1 MIRQCKISIIA
12 LILVIIIS
20 IMKVAYVI
28 IAVICLVGAPLT
40 GILIKG
46 EQVSQYLYFPPESL
60 CLTIDHA
67 PFSWPAFFIIL
78 ALVILVMAPFLAK
91 VLSSLKNT
99 PGKVHSGATF
109 PWWGWI
115 GGIIMTAGWIL
126 AWSRFTWFSP
136 LQTHT
141 FSIPWIGFIVLV
153 NALTFMRC
161 GRCMITHQKKYILLL
176 FLFSAVFWWYFE
188 YLNQFV
194 ENWYYVNVE
203 NLNRFEFFLYATLP
217 FATVLPAV
225 TGTRDL
231 LLTFPGLSGGL
242 DRYFAI
248 PLRNPHRTALVS
260 GLAAT
265 LALALTPLWPDY
277 LFPMLWLAPLVI
289 IAAIVTAINPD
300 NPAIRDVA
308 GGNLRNIYLL
318 ALAALICGFFWEM
331 WNFYSYTRWEY
342 SVPFV
347 NRFHIFEMPVLG
359 YAGYLPFGLQCGLAA
374 WIVQQMTG
382 KGSK

>member
-1 MIRQCKISIIA
+1 MKIISIIIA
-12 LILVIIIS
+12 IILLI
-20 IMKVAYVI
+20 
-28 IAVICLVGAPLT
+28 CAPLT
-40 GILIKG
+40 GIWIKG
-46 EQVSQYLYFPPESL
+46 EQVSEYLYFPPKNL
-60 CLTIDHA
+60 VLTIDHA
-67 PFSWPAFFIIL
+67 PFSWLSFFIIL
-78 ALVILVMAPFLAK
+78 ALIILVMAPFLK
-91 VLSSLKNT
+91 RVFSSLKTT
-99 PGKVHSGATF
+99 PKKIHTGTGF

-115 GGIIMTAGWIL
+115 GAIIMIAGWIL
-126 AWSRFTWFSP
+126 AWTRFPWFSP
-136 LQTHT
+136 LQAHT

-153 NALTFMRC
+153 NALTFMRS
-161 GRCMITHQKKYILLL
+161 GRSMITHQKKYLLLL

-203 NLNRFEFFLYATLP
+203 TLDRLEFTLYATLP

-231 LLTFPGLSGGL
+231 LLTFPRVSGGL
-242 DRYFAI
+242 DRFFRI
-248 PLRNPHRTALVS
+248 PFKKPVRTAITG

-265 LALALTPLWPDY
+265 AALALTPLWPDY
-277 LFPMLWLAPLVI
+277 FFPMLWLAPLVI
-289 IAAIVTAINPD
+289 IAAIVVVIEPD
-300 NPAIRDVA
+300 APAVKDIT

-331 WNFYSYTRWEY
+331 WNYYSFTRWEY

-347 NRFHIFEMPVLG
+347 NRYYIFEMPVLG

-374 WIVQQMTG
+374 WIVQKMQG
-382 KGSK
+382 KTAISGQLSEEY